1 MITLLTLTI
10 VIATVEYSDIDVT
23 SQDIEGYLK
32 DEYKDNYY
40 EIYDFDY
47 LKIGSTKFVFIK
59 NKFKEKLP
67 KFNGDCSDVFMKCF
81 DETEKFV
88 YVENQPNP
96 NKLKDEGG
104 NCHAFAIYFKK
115 LCEFNELDCE
125 IIPKSKNHLIN
136 KVTIDGDVYLVDTVN
151 RSISKEEN

>member
-1 MITLLTLTI
+1 MLLTLTT
-10 VIATVEYSDIDVT
+10 VIAIVGCNSLVT
-23 SQDIEGYLK
+23 TKGDIEESLKSRYK
-32 DEYKDNYY
+32 DEY
-40 EIYDFDY
+40 YDVYDY
-47 LKIGSTKFVFIK
+47 DYVTIGETKFILVK
-59 NKFKEKLP
+59 NTFKEELP
-67 KFNGDCSDVFMKCF
+67 KFTGDSSDVFMKCF

-96 NKLKDEGG
+96 NKLKSDGG

-115 LCEFNELDCE
+115 LCELNGLKCE

-136 KVTIDGDVYLVDTVN
+136 RVTINKDIYLVDTVN